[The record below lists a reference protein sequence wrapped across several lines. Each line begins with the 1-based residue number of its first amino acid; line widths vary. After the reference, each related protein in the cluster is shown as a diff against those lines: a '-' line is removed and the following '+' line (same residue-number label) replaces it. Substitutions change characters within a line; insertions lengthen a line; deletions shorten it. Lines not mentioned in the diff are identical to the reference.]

1 MEQSRRRGVPRRV
14 WACRGRCAK
23 ASSRLAAAVVAAV
36 VAATGIVVLTA
47 LPAAALPPGYS
58 VGGTDVS
65 HHDGTIDWVQAAADG
80 VHFGW
85 AKATEGLDFVDDQFN
100 TNYHG
105 AKDNGIYLGAYAFGR
120 PDKGAG
126 TGKAQADY
134 LADHAQYVN
143 DGKTL
148 PLQLD
153 IEWPW
158 WTNTGSVYPCYGLT
172 TSQMVTW
179 IRDFVDEAKAR
190 TGREAAIYTNPNWWN
205 PCTGNS
211 TEFSANPLETS
222 NYSGSPGT
230 LPSGWSRFT
239 AWQYAGSSSTLPGS
253 PTVFDGSLS
262 DLASFAAGGAE
273 AADRC
278 GAP

>member
-1 MEQSRRRGVPRRV
+1 MEHERAPGRRWP
-14 WACRGRCAK
+14 A
-23 ASSRLAAAVVAAV
+23 SRLAVALAGIAIAAAGLVGV
-36 VAATGIVVLTA
+36 TA
-47 LPAAALPPGYS
+47 LPAAALPPGYT

-65 HHDGTIDWVQAAADG
+65 HHDGTIDWAQAAANG
-80 VHFGW
+80 VRFGW
-85 AKATEGLDFVDDQFN
+85 AKATEGLHFVDDQYA
-100 TNYHG
+100 TNHQA
-105 AKDNGIYLGAYAFGR
+105 AKDNGVYIGAYTFGR
-120 PDKGAG
+120 PDQGLD

-158 WTNTGSVYPCYGLT
+158 WTTSAPIYPCYGLT
-172 TSQMVTW
+172 PAQMVAW
-179 IRDFVDEAKAR
+179 LHDFTDEIKAR
-190 TGREAAIYTNPNWWN
+190 TGRDAAIYTNPNWWN

-211 TEFSANPLETS
+211 TDFAADPLETS

-230 LPSGWSRFT
+230 LPAGWTRFT

-253 PTVFDGSLS
+253 PTVFNGNLD
-262 DLASFAAGGAE
+262 DLAAFAGEGT
-273 AADRC
+273 AARSSC
-278 GAP
+278 PH